1 MRKEASSAGSLLVFL
16 VYGMFALFSLLLV
29 VIGAGVY
36 RDIVAS
42 GRQNTELR
50 ASLFYLSN
58 QVRMCSGE
66 AELAEQDGLQVLV
79 LRDEGSEGETLIYY
93 KDGALCEYYG
103 PAGTGASFAELSD
116 MGERVAAL
124 DGLQFGQDGGMLTV
138 TVSLGGEERQMA
150 LCGAA

>member
-1 MRKEASSAGSLLVFL
+1 MRRGSSSAGGLLVFL

-42 GRQNTELR
+42 GRQDTDLR
-50 ASLFYLSN
+50 ASLFYLAN

-66 AELAEQDGLQVLV
+66 AELFEQDGLQVLV
-79 LRDEGSEGETLIYY
+79 LRDEGSEGETLICYR
-93 KDGALCEYYG
+93 DGALCEYYG
-103 PAGTGASFAELSD
+103 PANTGASFSELAA
-116 MGERVAAL
+116 MGERVAVL
-124 DGLQFGQDGGMLTV
+124 DGLRFGQDGGVLTV
-138 TVSLGGEERQMA
+138 TVSLAGEERQMA